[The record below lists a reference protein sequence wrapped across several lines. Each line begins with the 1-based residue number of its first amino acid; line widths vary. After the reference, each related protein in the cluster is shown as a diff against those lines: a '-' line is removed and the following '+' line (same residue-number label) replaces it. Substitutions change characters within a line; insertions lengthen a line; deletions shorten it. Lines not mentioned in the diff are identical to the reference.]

1 MNLDNILRTMNE
13 YIKDMYDMFGGHSIE
28 YSTALRQVREHLSDE
43 VLQQV
48 ARQGIDYKSDEP
60 TEPLQLSRGK
70 AAQNV
75 LQNFAGDLQQ
85 LRAAQR
91 EKGTAKTQAQR
102 YYLEQK
108 LDNADALADLKNVKE
123 RAAERYDFNSN
134 VNDWYEAIDNA
145 PELTE
150 AQKDDI
156 KEDYSTLNADYADP
170 AVRNNIRDKAAK
182 LLDEIQKKR
191 KTQETP
197 VEAAPDAVGIGND
210 ISKII

>member
-13 YIKDMYDMFGGHSIE
+13 YIKDMYDIFGGQSVE
-28 YSTALRQVREHLSDE
+28 YSTAVRQVRENLSDE

-48 ARQGIDYKSDEP
+48 ARQGLDYKSDEP

-70 AAQNV
+70 VAQNV

-85 LRAAQR
+85 LRKAQR
-91 EKGTAKTQAQR
+91 DKGTARVQAQR

-108 LDNADALADLKNVKE
+108 LDDPDAFSDLKNVKE

>member
-1 MNLDNILRTMNE
+1 MSLDNILRTMNE
-13 YIKDMYDMFGGHSIE
+13 YIKDMYDIFGGQSIE
-28 YSTALRQVREHLSDE
+28 YSTAVRQVREHLSDE

-48 ARQGIDYKSDEP
+48 ARQGLDYKSDEP

-70 AAQNV
+70 AAQDV

-91 EKGTAKTQAQR
+91 EKGTARVQAQR

-108 LDNADALADLKNVKE
+108 LDDPVAPADFKNVKE

-182 LLDEIQKKR
+182 LLAEIQDKR
-191 KTQETP
+191 KIQETP

>member
-13 YIKDMYDMFGGHSIE
+13 YIKDMYDIFGGQSIE
-28 YSTALRQVREHLSDE
+28 YSTAVRQVREHLSDE

-48 ARQGIDYKSDEP
+48 ARQGLDYKSDEP

-85 LRAAQR
+85 LRQAQR
-91 EKGTAKTQAQR
+91 ETGTAKTQAQR
-102 YYLEQK
+102 YYMEQK
-108 LDNADALADLKNVKE
+108 LDEPDAPADLKNVKE
-123 RAAERYDFNSN
+123 RASERYDFNSN

-145 PELTE
+145 PELSE
-150 AQKDDI
+150 EEKEDI
-156 KEDYSTLNADYADP
+156 KEDYSTLNSDYADP
-170 AVRNNIRDKAAK
+170 AVRDNIRDKAAQ
-182 LLDEIQKKR
+182 LLAKIRKKR

-197 VEAAPDAVGIGND
+197 IEAAPDAVGIGND

>member
-13 YIKDMYDMFGGHSIE
+13 YIKDMYDIFGGQSIE
-28 YSTALRQVREHLSDE
+28 YSTAVRQVREHLSDE

-48 ARQGIDYKSDEP
+48 ARQGLDFKSDEP

-75 LQNFAGDLQQ
+75 LQNFEGDLQQ
-85 LRAAQR
+85 LRKAQR
-91 EKGTAKTQAQR
+91 EKGTARVQAQR

-108 LDNADALADLKNVKE
+108 LDDPDAFSDLKNVKE

-197 VEAAPDAVGIGND
+197 IEAAPDAVGIGND